1 MKLRAQRAWRIRFF
15 HTTDHYFQTRHTADH
30 FFQTLDRE
38 EPMPRI
44 IAWMAALLVWSWALP
59 AAALPDAEKLLAEIG
74 FSSDAKQQVLDGK
87 FVTTG
92 LEPTSER
99 ELAMAMA
106 FLVSE
111 PPAELIENVK
121 KDLVAG
127 VDPDTTGHGT
137 ISGAGSLADFK
148 GVSFGSDAKKQAK
161 AFLSAESGEDLNLST
176 AEIGAFDALAKNHG
190 DAKAVEVQLQK
201 LLLARFQAYHSHGLD
216 GIADYARSDGKQT
229 DAGGDLR
236 RAVEAASGLK
246 KNAPNFYDTLLNY
259 PKSRPAG
266 LEEEFSWTHYMAH
279 GDPVFL
285 LSHRIWM
292 PDGDAWLI
300 ANRQYYVT
308 SSYNVVQILAGF
320 LPVKGGTLAIYVNRT
335 STDQVTGFGSSTKHT
350 MGTKVMTSQI
360 KNLFEKVKA
369 AAEK

>member
-1 MKLRAQRAWRIRFF
+1 MVRMI
-15 HTTDHYFQTRHTADH
+15 TS
-30 FFQTLDRE
+30 
-38 EPMPRI
+38 
-44 IAWMAALLVWSWALP
+44 MAALLVCTWALP
-59 AAALPDAEKLLAEIG
+59 AAALLDAEKVLAEIG

-87 FVTTG
+87 FVTAD

-106 FLVSE
+106 FLIGE
-111 PPAELIENVK
+111 PPAELIEDVK
-121 KDLVAG
+121 RDLVAG
-127 VDPDTTGHGT
+127 VDPDTTGHGV
-137 ISGAGSLADFK
+137 ISGSGSLEDFK

-161 AFLSAESGEDLNLST
+161 VFLAPEPGEDLNLST
-176 AEIGAFDALAKNHG
+176 AEIDTFEALSKQNADANAIEG
-190 DAKAVEVQLQK
+190 QLRK
-201 LLLARFQAYHSHGLD
+201 LLLARFQAYRNKGLD
-216 GIADYARSDGKQT
+216 GIGAYERGDNKKT

-236 RAVEAASGLK
+236 RAVEAASSLK
-246 KNAPNFYDTLLNY
+246 KNAPNFFDTLLNY
-259 PKSRPAG
+259 PKSRPAE

-285 LSHRIWM
+285 LSHRTWM

-308 SSYNVVQILAGF
+308 ASYNAVQILAGF
-320 LPVKGGTLAIYVNRT
+320 LPVKGGTLVIYVNRT
-335 STDQVTGFGSSTKHT
+335 STDQVTGFGGSTKRA

-360 KNLFEKVKA
+360 KGLFEKVKA